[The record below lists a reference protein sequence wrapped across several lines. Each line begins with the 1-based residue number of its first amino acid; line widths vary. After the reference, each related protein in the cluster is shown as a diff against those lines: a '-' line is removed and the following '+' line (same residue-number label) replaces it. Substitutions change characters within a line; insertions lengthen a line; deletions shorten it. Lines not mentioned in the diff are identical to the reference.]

1 MVWDSRFLSYYKV
14 FRLISKLIS
23 SGAIGEARLEPPNVS
38 TPEEKF
44 IVPYQRNH
52 KFTGRCNLLSVLRS
66 RLCCEKVRAWNHR
79 IALYGL
85 GGVGKTQLALE
96 YVHSQKDIYDRIYWI
111 SAASEEALISGFQQI
126 ASQTHWVHQNA
137 SLQPKE
143 VVAIVLNQLRQRENW
158 LLVFDNLDD
167 FELLD
172 NCLPD
177 VGTNKHTLITTRNP
191 NCHQIPAEGLEVGV
205 LDIDDAT
212 EFLLTRS
219 NITPAPPAKTEA
231 SNIVKE
237 LGCLPLAVE
246 QAAAY
251 IRETLKDIFKYL
263 SSYRRSQ
270 RSHHERL
277 SKANRTYY
285 EKSIA
290 TTWSMSFLRLSADAS
305 ALLRVLS
312 FLNPDG
318 ILTDFLEAGQE
329 GLCQPLNE
337 IFDDID
343 RRCEALSELE
353 RFSLIRR
360 QDEANGG
367 ELITMHRLVQSVV
380 KDDLSEELF
389 AGMQANAVRLCI
401 YGFPEGDFQYHP
413 TLVRCRRFYGQVV
426 GLLSTIKDIQHAK
439 LGCLLHRLGVF
450 LVADGKFR
458 EAVIILERAR
468 STMDKVLEKESPCIL
483 RTATDLAWAYYESG
497 QLQDSLDLAEKVL
510 TTRQAL
516 DGEEQSEATLSIM
529 GGVAGL
535 YCGQGRYTLAAE
547 MQRKVA
553 DNSKSLLGP
562 HHRDTLR
569 AVEALSLIYVL
580 QGLWT
585 EAAELQEEVL
595 ESRRRVFGDD
605 SLLTYAAMTNLAGIY
620 QYQGRFEAA
629 RTLTES
635 TVEARLR
642 LLGNHPWTFWAQM
655 SLGTVWA
662 ECGRLQDSLKMLLHA
677 SDGLASTLGTKHPMT
692 LIAMANL
699 GYGYSD
705 QRIFDKSIQVLEVTV
720 ANSSKVSGTEHFYT
734 LWMKECLAEV
744 YHRQGYFEKAIC
756 LLEIVV
762 QSRRTVLGES
772 HCITLANESKLQRWR
787 KNAGSKSKSMLVTD
801 GSSFERWG
809 C

>member
-1 MVWDSRFLSYYKV
+1 MVWDSRSLNCYKV
-14 FRLISKLIS
+14 FPLISQLTS
-23 SGAIGEARLEPPNVS
+23 SGAIGEGRFEPQIVS

-52 KFTGRCNLLSVLRS
+52 KFTGRRNLLSVLRTM
-66 RLCCEKVRAWNHR
+66 LCRENAQAWNHR

-96 YVHSQKDIYDRIYWI
+96 YVHSQKDSYDRIYWI
-111 SAASEEALISGFQQI
+111 NAASEEAIISGFQQI
-126 ASQTHWVHQNA
+126 ASQTHWVHQKA
-137 SLQPKE
+137 ALQPKE
-143 VVAIVLNQLRQRENW
+143 VIAIVLKQLRERENW
-158 LLVFDNLDD
+158 LFVFDNLDD

-177 VGTNKHTLITTRNP
+177 VGSNKHTLITTRNP

-212 EFLLTRS
+212 DFLLTRS
-219 NITPAPPAKTEA
+219 NVTPAPPAKIEA
-231 SNIVKE
+231 FNIVKE

-290 TTWSMSFLRLSADAS
+290 TTWSMSFLQLSKDAS
-305 ALLRVLS
+305 NLLRVLS

-318 ILTDFLEAGQE
+318 ILTDFLNAGQE
-329 GLCQPLNE
+329 GLCKPLNE
-337 IFDDID
+337 IFEDID
-343 RRCEALSELE
+343 RLCEALGELE

-367 ELITMHRLVQSVV
+367 ELIIMHRLVQSVIR
-380 KDDLSEELF
+380 DDLSVELF

-401 YGFPEGDFQYHP
+401 YGFPEGDFQHHP
-413 TLVRCRRFYGQVV
+413 TLVRCRRFYGQVI
-426 GLLSTIKDIQHAK
+426 GLISTIKDAQHVK

-450 LVADGKFR
+450 LVADGKFS

-468 STMDKVLEKESPCIL
+468 NIMDRILEKESPQIL
-483 RTATDLAWAYYESG
+483 RAATDLAWAYCESG
-497 QLQDSLDLAEKVL
+497 RLQDSLDLAEKVL
-510 TTRQAL
+510 TIRQVL
-516 DGEEQSEATLSIM
+516 DGEEHSEATLSIM

-535 YCGQGRYTLAAE
+535 YCSQGRYNLAAE
-547 MQRKVA
+547 MQRKVV
-553 DNSKSLLGP
+553 DKSKSLLGTD
-562 HHRDTLR
+562 HRDTLR

-580 QGLWT
+580 QGLWSA
-585 EAAELQEEVL
+585 AAELQEEVL

-605 SLLTYAAMTNLAGIY
+605 SLLTFAAMTNLAGIY
-620 QYQGRFEAA
+620 QYQGRFETA
-629 RTLTES
+629 RMLTES

-642 LLGNHPWTFWAQM
+642 LLGDHPWTFWAQM

-662 ECGRLQDSLKMLLHA
+662 ECSRFQDSRKMLLHA
-677 SDGLASTLGTKHPMT
+677 SDGLAATLGTEHPMT

-705 QRIFDKSIQVLEVTV
+705 QRIFDKSIQVLEATV

-744 YHRQGYFEKAIC
+744 YHRQGDCEKAIS

-762 QSRRTVLGES
+762 QSRRNVLGET
-772 HCITLANESKLQRWR
+772 HCITLANERKVHMWR
-787 KNAGSKSKSMLVTD
+787 ENVRSNSKSIIVID
-801 GSSFERWG
+801 GSSFG
-809 C
+809 